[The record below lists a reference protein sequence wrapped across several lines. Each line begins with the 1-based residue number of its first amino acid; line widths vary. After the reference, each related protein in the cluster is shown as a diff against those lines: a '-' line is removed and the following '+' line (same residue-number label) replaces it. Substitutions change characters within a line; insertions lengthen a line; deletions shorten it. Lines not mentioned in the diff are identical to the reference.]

1 MDQPDK
7 TYDVQVNGFSI
18 QLSDQDLQ
26 AADLVPTGPGTYHL
40 LVQHRSNHV
49 RILHTDLQAQRVSL
63 EMNGTVYE
71 VSIRDPLLRML
82 EQMGFNAGAARQ
94 VKEIRAPMPGLVLDI
109 LVVAGQELGDGEK
122 ILILEAMKMENSL
135 MIHHAAR
142 IREVHVEKGQ
152 AVEKN
157 QVLVTLE

>member
-1 MDQPDK
+1 MDQQDK
-7 TYDVQVNGFSI
+7 KYDVQVNAFSF
-18 QLSDQDLQ
+18 QYSADDLR
-26 AADLVPTGPGTYHL
+26 AADLVSTGPGTYHL
-40 LVQHRSNHV
+40 LVQHRSNQV

-63 EMNGTVYE
+63 ELNGTVYD
-71 VSIRDPLLRML
+71 VTVRDPLLQML
-82 EQMGFNAGAARQ
+82 EQMGFNAGAVKQ

-109 LVVAGQELGDGEK
+109 LVVVGQELADGEK